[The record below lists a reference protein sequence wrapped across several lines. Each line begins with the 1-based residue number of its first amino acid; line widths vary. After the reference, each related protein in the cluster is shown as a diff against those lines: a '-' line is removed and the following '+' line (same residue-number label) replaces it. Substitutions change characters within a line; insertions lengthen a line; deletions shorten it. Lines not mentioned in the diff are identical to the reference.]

1 MEPTLTLAVISLTVL
16 GIIIFIIYLIV
27 RKYYHVKSLAKIG
40 FYLAILAPILV
51 AGVLFNNEYI
61 SDRQLR
67 SEANNIVEKAI
78 EMADES
84 SSTDNILKQNE

>member
-1 MEPTLTLAVISLTVL
+1 MEPTLTPAVISLTVL